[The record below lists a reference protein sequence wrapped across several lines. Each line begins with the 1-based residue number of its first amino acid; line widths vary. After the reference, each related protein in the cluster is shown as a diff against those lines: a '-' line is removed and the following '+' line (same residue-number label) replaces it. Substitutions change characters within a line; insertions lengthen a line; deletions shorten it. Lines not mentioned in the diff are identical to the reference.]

1 MTKNHWIDHWEPD
14 DEEFWESTGK
24 RVARKNLGFSML
36 TDHLAFCIWL
46 MWTIVVLNLAD
57 IGITTV
63 GVGPVHPHPG
73 PQPDRFDA
81 PGALRFRHPAL
92 GRAGVDHH
100 QHRDP
105 PGTRTAVA
113 VLVPSG
119 WLASQSSGTQFW
131 VLLACAATA
140 GVGGANFASSMANI
154 SFFYP
159 ERKKG
164 VLIQVI
170 LRQASLGISA
180 LEKAATTPAAK
191 VAIANSHSTWS
202 VPALWV
208 FIGAYVVLGGV
219 TWFAYLRSP
228 APADASLAGVL
239 S

>member
-1 MTKNHWIDHWEPD
+1 MSDLFILTLVPNLIGSMLRVPYAFAIPRLGGRAWTTI
-14 DEEFWESTGK
+14 STGILL
-24 RVARKNLGFSML
+24 V
-36 TDHLAFCIWL
+36 
-46 MWTIVVLNLAD
+46 
-57 IGITTV
+57 
-63 GVGPVHPHPG
+63 
-73 PQPDRFDA
+73 
-81 PGALRFRHPAL
+81 PAL
-92 GRAGVDHH
+92 LL
-100 QHRDP
+100 
-105 PGTRTAVA
+105 A